1 MEIKG
6 CVGLVT
12 GGNRGIGEAFVRV
25 LLESGA
31 QKVYAGSRDP
41 AAAAHLVEQF
51 TGRCIALELD
61 VTDYDEVAMAARD
74 CGDVS
79 LVVNNAGLFSNQTLL
94 GAPDMSIARQEMEV
108 NYFGTLA
115 MCRAF
120 APVLARNGGGDLL
133 VQVIEPLPALRCRR
147 HATGARSTAVQ
158 RATARQCPIGRH
170 SLPGHVIEFTHHR
183 RAMCLSLR
191 V

>member
-1 MEIKG
+1 MEING

-41 AAAAHLVEQF
+41 AAAAHLVEQYP
-51 TGRCIALELD
+51 GRCVALELD
-61 VTDYDEVAMAARD
+61 VTDYDEVAKAARE
-74 CGDVS
+74 CGDVN

-94 GAPDMSIARQEMEV
+94 GAADMSVARQEMEL
-108 NYFGTLA
+108 NFFGTLA

-120 APVLARNGGGDLL
+120 APSW
-133 VQVIEPLPALRCRR
+133 
-147 HATGARSTAVQ
+147 HATTVAASSTCCRPPRSARFRTWA
-158 RATARQCPIGRH
+158 ATD
-170 SLPGHVIEFTHHR
+170 HR
-183 RAMCLSLR
+183 KPRLAA
-191 V
+191 